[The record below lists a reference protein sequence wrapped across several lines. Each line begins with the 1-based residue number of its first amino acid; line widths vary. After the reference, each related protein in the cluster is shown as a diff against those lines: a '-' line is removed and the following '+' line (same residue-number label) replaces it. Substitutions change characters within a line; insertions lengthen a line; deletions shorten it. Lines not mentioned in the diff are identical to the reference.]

1 MIRDRDRIGRNPERA
16 LALDCVEAGIEAAD
30 PRRVIADRVE
40 LDGAD
45 LDIDGDRYDL
55 DEYGNVVVAGGGNAA
70 ATAASALEGVLGER
84 IDGGVAITDNPVET
98 DRVSV
103 LPGDHPVPSERGAE
117 STRELL
123 AVVDD
128 AGADDLVIA
137 VITGGGSA
145 LMPAPA
151 GDRSVDDLR
160 ETTDALLASGAA
172 IHEIN
177 AVRKHVSDLKG
188 GHLARRAAPATVVGV
203 VFSDVVGNDLDV
215 IASGPLTPDA
225 TTYADALSVLDRYD
239 VTVPA
244 AVRRHLDRGA
254 EGEIPETPSAGDPA
268 FDRVSQRVLAD
279 GNTALEGAA
288 TVARERGYEPLILSS
303 RIRGEA
309 KEAAKS
315 LVGIAEECAATGTPV
330 EPPAVLLSGGE
341 TTVTI
346 RGDGR
351 GGPNQEF
358 ALSAALELDADAAV
372 TVASVDTDGIDGNSD
387 AAGGISDAD
396 TASPRRAARRALDEN
411 DAGGV
416 LDDRDGV
423 IRTGPTATNV
433 NDLRVFVISGD
444 R

>member
-1 MIRDRDRIGRNPERA
+1 MIRDRIGGSPDRA
-16 LALDCVEAGIEAAD
+16 LALNCVEAGIEAAD

-160 ETTDALLASGAA
+160 ETTYALLASGAA
-172 IHEIN
+172 VHEIN

-244 AVRRHLDRGA
+244 AVRRHLNRGA
-254 EGEIPETPSAGDPA
+254 EDEIPETPSAGDPA

-288 TVARERGYEPLILSS
+288 AVARERGYEPLILSS

-315 LVGIAEECAATGTPV
+315 LVGIAEECAATGTPA

-358 ALSAALELDADAAV
+358 ALSAALELDTDAGV

-387 AAGGISDAD
+387 AAGGIADAD
-396 TASPRRAARRALDEN
+396 TASSRGAARRALVENNAGRFLDEC
-411 DAGGV
+411 
-416 LDDRDGV
+416 DGV

-433 NDLRVFVISGD
+433 NDLRVFVIPSD